1 MKVLPM
7 HETLTRP
14 VLVPKYVT
22 QFQCIGAACED
33 TCCAGWNITL
43 DKPVVQFYR
52 RIKTGPLA
60 GRLKDCIKRERSQS
74 CDAHYALIR
83 LDARTGE
90 CPFLEERLC
99 AVQLHYGKIALS
111 DTCSIYPRST
121 RLVAGQLEQGLALS
135 CSEAARKAL
144 LSPDAFE
151 FVMHDLTVRK
161 SDIDCSAAHSSFS
174 AEQMSEIRIFCL
186 QLMRTEGLELW
197 QRLAVLG
204 VFCERLE
211 AWVDA
216 QKEIGL
222 NELID
227 GFVRTVESGE
237 VLSALAERQ
246 PNHDV
251 QAQLFAIFL
260 YRKEEISKSTML
272 STVRQQV
279 QQSVLEGLGGLKNDA
294 DSQVLVGNYRQ
305 GLELLQTCLTE
316 NTPFLL
322 EHYLLN
328 EIFSALFPFG
338 GRSVYSHY
346 LQLVSRFCV
355 LRLMLAGRCRA
366 NPTLSKEELI
376 DTVQVF
382 CRSFQHNA
390 LFAERVNGV
399 LHNTGWSKMEKI
411 FPLL

>member
-1 MKVLPM
+1 M

-33 TCCAGWNITL
+33 TCCAGWNVTL

-60 GRLKDCIKRERSQS
+60 GRLKDCIKRERSQPS
-74 CDAHYALIR
+74 DARYASIR
-83 LDARTGE
+83 LDASTGE
-90 CPFLEERLC
+90 CPFLEDRWC
-99 AVQLHYGKIALS
+99 AIQLHQGEIALS

-135 CSEAARKAL
+135 CPEAARKAL

-151 FVMHDLTVRK
+151 FVLHELTVRK
-161 SDIDCSAAHSSFS
+161 SAIDCSAAHSGFS
-174 AEQMSEIRIFCL
+174 AEQMSEIRIFCM
-186 QLMRTEGLELW
+186 QLMRTDGLALW

-211 AWVDA
+211 AWIA
-216 QKEIGL
+216 GSKETGL

-227 GFVRTVESGE
+227 GFVCTVESGE
-237 VLSALAERQ
+237 VLTALAERQ
-246 PNHDV
+246 PNYDV

-260 YRKEEISKSTML
+260 YRKDEISKSTML
-272 STVRQQV
+272 STVRQRV
-279 QQSVLEGLGGLKNDA
+279 QQRVLDGLGGLENA
-294 DSQVLVGNYRQ
+294 SDSQVLVRNYCE
-305 GLELLQTCLTE
+305 GLELLQVCLTE
-316 NTPFLL
+316 KAPFLL

-328 EIFSALFPFG
+328 EIFSGLFPFG
-338 GRSVYSHY
+338 SRSVYSHY
-346 LQLVSRFCV
+346 LQLVSRFGV
-355 LRLMLAGRCRA
+355 LRLMLAGRCHA
-366 NPTLSKEELI
+366 NPALSKEELVE
-376 DTVQVF
+376 TVQVF
-382 CRSFQHNA
+382 CRSFQHDIF
-390 LFAERVNGV
+390 FAERVDGV
-399 LHNTGWSKMEKI
+399 LRNTGWSKMEKI